1 MVTAYCSLTIVHG
14 FFEGGLMKE
23 AVVVS
28 AVRTAVGKAPR
39 GILKDTRPDDIAAMV
54 IKEALARAPGLKM
67 EDVDDVV
74 LGCAFPE
81 SDQGL
86 NLGRVVAMR
95 AGFPHTVPGQT
106 VNRFCSSGLQAIAT
120 AAYEIMAGGTEVMI
134 AGGVEFMSQV
144 PIMGLTPSPNPY
156 LVEHNPQAYT
166 SMGLTAENVAE
177 KFKISREDQDRF
189 ALGSHQKA
197 AKAIKEGKFKEEI
210 LPIPAKVKET
220 KEDGTVVV
228 KEVIFDTDE
237 GVRYDASLEGLAAL
251 KPVFKNK
258 GTVTAGNSS
267 QTSDGAAG
275 VVLMSKEKA
284 GALKLKPMAV
294 FRSFAVVGV
303 PPEIMGIGPAYAVPK
318 ALGKAGLTIKDIG
331 LVELNEAFAS
341 QSLYVIRELGL
352 NPEIVNVNGGAIAVG
367 HPLGCTGAKLT
378 TTLLYEMKRRNI
390 RYGLVTMCIGGG
402 MGAAGVFE
410 RIN

>member
-1 MVTAYCSLTIVHG
+1 M
-14 FFEGGLMKE
+14 GGLMKE

-54 IKEALARAPGLKM
+54 IKEALNRVPGLKM

-86 NLGRVVAMR
+86 NLARVVAMR

-120 AAYEIMAGGTEVMI
+120 AAYEIMVGGTEVMV

-156 LVEHNPQAYT
+156 LVEHNPQVYT

-189 ALGSHQKA
+189 ALSSHQKA
-197 AKAIKEGKFKEEI
+197 AKALKEGKFKEEV

-228 KEVIFDTDE
+228 KEVIFDTEE
-237 GVRYDASLEGLAAL
+237 GVRYDASLEGMASL
-251 KPVFKNK
+251 KSVFKAK

-267 QTSDGAAG
+267 QTSDGAAA
-275 VVLMSKEKA
+275 VIVMSKEKA
-284 GALKLKPMAV
+284 EALKLKPMAV
-294 FRSFAVVGV
+294 FRSFAVAGV
-303 PPEIMGIGPAYAVPK
+303 PPEIMGVGPAYAVPK
-318 ALGKAGLTIKDIG
+318 ALKKAGLTIEDIG

-352 NPEIVNVNGGAIAVG
+352 NPEVVNVNGGAIAMG

-378 TTLLYEMKRRNI
+378 TTLLYEMKRRKV

-410 RIN
+410 RIE

>member
-1 MVTAYCSLTIVHG
+1 
-14 FFEGGLMKE
+14 MKE

-39 GILKDTRPDDIAAMV
+39 GILKDTRPDDIASIV
-54 IKEALARAPGLKM
+54 VKEALARVPGLKM
-67 EDVDDVV
+67 EDVDDIV

-86 NLGRVVAMR
+86 NLARVVAMR
-95 AGFPHTVPGQT
+95 AGFPYTVPGQT

-120 AAYEIMAGGTEVMI
+120 AAHEIMVEASEVII

-156 LVEHNPQAYT
+156 LVEHYPQAYI
-166 SMGLTAENVAE
+166 SMGLTAENVAV
-177 KFKISREDQDRF
+177 KFGISREEQDCF
-189 ALGSHQKA
+189 ALLSHQKA
-197 AKAIKEGKFKEEI
+197 AKAIKEGKLKEEI
-210 LPIPAKVKET
+210 IPIPAKVKEV
-220 KEDGTVVV
+220 KEDGTVIV

-237 GVRYDASLEGLAAL
+237 GVRYDVSLEGMAAL
-251 KPVFKNK
+251 KPVFKAK

-267 QTSDGAAG
+267 QTSDGAAAL
-275 VVLMSKEKA
+275 VLMSREKA
-284 GALKLKPMAV
+284 ETLKVKPVAT
-294 FRSFAVVGV
+294 FRSFSVAGV
-303 PPEIMGIGPAYAVPK
+303 PPEFMGVGPAYAVPK
-318 ALGKAGLTIKDIG
+318 ALKKAGLTLQDIG
-331 LVELNEAFAS
+331 LIELNEAFAS

-352 NPEIVNVNGGAIAVG
+352 NLDIVNVNGGAIAVG

-378 TTLLYEMKRRNI
+378 TTLLHEMKRRRV

-410 RIN
+410 RVE

>member
-1 MVTAYCSLTIVHG
+1 MR
-14 FFEGGLMKE
+14 E

-39 GILKDTRPDDIAAMV
+39 GILKDTRPDDVAAIV
-54 IKEALARAPGLKM
+54 IKEAVARVPGLKLEEV
-67 EDVDDVV
+67 EDIV

-86 NLGRVVAMR
+86 NLARVVAMR
-95 AGFPHTVPGQT
+95 AGFPYTVSGQT

-120 AAYEIMAGGTEVMI
+120 AAYEIMVGGQDVII

-156 LVEHNPQAYT
+156 LVEHNPQAFT

-177 KFKISREDQDRF
+177 KFGVTREEQDRF
-189 ALGSHQKA
+189 ALSSHQKA
-197 AKAIKEGKFKEEI
+197 AKAIREGKLKEEI
-210 LPIPAKVKET
+210 IPIPAKVKEV
-220 KEDGTVVV
+220 KEDGTIIV

-237 GVRYDASLEGLAAL
+237 GVRYDASLEGMAAL
-251 KPVFKNK
+251 KPVFKAN
-258 GTVTAGNSS
+258 GTVTAGNAS
-267 QTSDGAAG
+267 QTSDGAAAL
-275 VVLMSKEKA
+275 VLMPRKRAE
-284 GALKLKPMAV
+284 ALKVKPMAI
-294 FRSFAVVGV
+294 FRSFAVAGV

-318 ALGKAGLTIKDIG
+318 ALKKAGLTIKDIG

-352 NPEIVNVNGGAIAVG
+352 NLDIVNVNGGAIAVG

-378 TTLLYEMKRRNI
+378 TTLLYEMKRRNV

-410 RIN
+410 KVE

>member
-1 MVTAYCSLTIVHG
+1 
-14 FFEGGLMKE
+14 MKE

-39 GILKDTRPDDIAAMV
+39 GILKDTRPDEIAALV
-54 IKEALARAPGLKM
+54 VKEALSRVPGLKM
-67 EDVDDVV
+67 EDVEDVV

-86 NLGRVVAMR
+86 NLARVVAMR
-95 AGFPHTVPGQT
+95 AGFPYTVPGQT

-120 AAYEIMAGGTEVMI
+120 AAYEIMVGATEVII

-177 KFKISREDQDRF
+177 KFGISREEQDRF
-189 ALGSHQKA
+189 ALLSHQKA
-197 AKAIKEGKFKEEI
+197 ARAIKEGKFKEEV
-210 LPIPAKVKET
+210 LPIFAKVREVWEDGTIKVKE
-220 KEDGTVVV
+220 VL
-228 KEVIFDTDE
+228 FDTEE
-237 GVRYDASLEGLAAL
+237 GVRYDASYEGMAAL
-251 KPVFKNK
+251 KPVFKAK

-267 QTSDGAAG
+267 QTSDGAAAL
-275 VVLMSKEKA
+275 VLMSRERA
-284 GALKLKPMAV
+284 EALKVKPMAV
-294 FRSFAVVGV
+294 FRSFAVAGV
-303 PPEIMGIGPAYAVPK
+303 PPEIMGIGPVYAVPK
-318 ALGKAGLTIKDIG
+318 AIKKAGLTIKDIG

-352 NPEIVNVNGGAIAVG
+352 NLDIVNVNGGAIAMG

-378 TTLLYEMKRRNI
+378 TTLLYEMKRRNV
-390 RYGLVTMCIGGG
+390 RYGLATMCIGGG

-410 RIN
+410 RID

>member
-1 MVTAYCSLTIVHG
+1 
-14 FFEGGLMKE
+14 MKE

-39 GILKDTRPDDIAAMV
+39 GILKDTRPDDIAAIV
-54 IKEALARAPGLKM
+54 IKEAVSRVPGLKM
-67 EDVDDVV
+67 EEVDDVV

-86 NLGRVVAMR
+86 NLARVVAMR

-120 AAYEIMAGGTEVMI
+120 AAYEIMAGATEVMV

-156 LVEHNPQAYT
+156 LVEHNPQVYT

-177 KFKISREDQDRF
+177 KFGVSREDQDRF
-189 ALGSHQKA
+189 ALSSHQKA
-197 AKAIKEGKFKEEI
+197 AKAIKEGKFKEELIPI
-210 LPIPAKVKET
+210 LAKVKEV

-237 GVRYDASLEGLAAL
+237 GVRYDATLEGMASL
-251 KPVFKNK
+251 KPVFKAK
-258 GTVTAGNSS
+258 GTVTAGNAS
-267 QTSDGAAG
+267 QTSDGAAAL
-275 VVLMSKEKA
+275 VLMSREKA
-284 GALKLKPMAV
+284 EKMGVKPMAV
-294 FRSFAVVGV
+294 FRSFAVAGV
-303 PPEIMGIGPAYAVPK
+303 PPEVMGIGPAYAVPK
-318 ALGKAGLTIKDIG
+318 ALKLAGLTLDQIG

-341 QSLYVIRELGL
+341 QALYVIRHLGL
-352 NPEIVNVNGGAIAVG
+352 NLDIVNVNGGAIAVG

-378 TTLLYEMKRRNI
+378 TMLLYEMKRRNV

-410 RIN
+410 RTS

>member
-1 MVTAYCSLTIVHG
+1 
-14 FFEGGLMKE
+14 
-23 AVVVS
+23 VVS

-39 GILKDTRPDDIAAMV
+39 GILKDTRPDDIAAIV
-54 IKEALARAPGLKM
+54 IKEAVARVPGLKL
-67 EDVDDVV
+67 EEIEDVV

-86 NLGRVVAMR
+86 NLARVVAMR
-95 AGFPHTVPGQT
+95 AGFPHTVSGQT

-120 AAYEIMAGGTEVMI
+120 AAYEIMVGGAEVII

-156 LVEHNPQAYT
+156 LVEHYPQVYT

-177 KFKISREDQDRF
+177 KFGVKREEQDRF
-189 ALGSHQKA
+189 ALSSHQKA
-197 AKAIKEGKFKEEI
+197 AKAIREGKLKEEI
-210 LPIPAKVKET
+210 IPIPAKVKEV
-220 KEDGTVVV
+220 KEDGTIIV

-237 GVRYDASLEGLAAL
+237 GVRYDASLEGMAAL
-251 KPVFKNK
+251 KPVFKAN
-258 GTVTAGNSS
+258 GTVTAGNAS
-267 QTSDGAAG
+267 QTSDGAAAL
-275 VVLMSKEKA
+275 VLMPRERA
-284 GALKLKPMAV
+284 EALKVKPMAI
-294 FRSFAVVGV
+294 FRSFAVAGV

-318 ALGKAGLTIKDIG
+318 ALKKAGLTIKDIG

-352 NPEIVNVNGGAIAVG
+352 NLDIVNVNGGAIAVG

-378 TTLLYEMKRRNI
+378 TTLLYEMKRRNV

-410 RIN
+410 KAE

>member
-1 MVTAYCSLTIVHG
+1 
-14 FFEGGLMKE
+14 MKE

-39 GILKDTRPDDIAAMV
+39 GILKDTRPDDIAAIV
-54 IKEALARAPGLKM
+54 IKEALARAPGLKV
-67 EDVDDVV
+67 EEVDDFV

-86 NLGRVVAMR
+86 NLARVVAMR
-95 AGFPHTVPGQT
+95 AGFPHTLPGQT

-120 AAYEIMAGGTEVMI
+120 AAYEIMVGAVDVMI

-156 LVEHNPQAYT
+156 LVEHNPQIYT

-177 KFKISREDQDRF
+177 KFGITREEQDRF
-189 ALGSHQKA
+189 ALLSHQKA
-197 AKAIKEGKFKEEI
+197 AKAIKEGKFKEEV
-210 LPIPAKVKET
+210 LPILAKVREVQ
-220 KEDGTVVV
+220 EDGTTKI
-228 KEVIFDTDE
+228 KEVSFDTEE
-237 GVRYDASLEGLAAL
+237 GVRYDVSYEGMAAL
-251 KPVFKNK
+251 KPVFKAK

-267 QTSDGAAG
+267 QTSDGAAA
-275 VVLMSKEKA
+275 VILMSREKA
-284 GALKLKPMAV
+284 EALKLKPMAA
-294 FRSFAVVGV
+294 FRSFAVAGV
-303 PPEIMGIGPAYAVPK
+303 PPEIMGVGPAYAVPK
-318 ALGKAGLTIKDIG
+318 ALKKAGLTIKDIG

-341 QSLYVIRELGL
+341 QALYVIKTLGL
-352 NPEIVNVNGGAIAVG
+352 NLDIVNVNGGAIAMG

-378 TTLLYEMKRRNI
+378 TTLLYEMKRRKV

-402 MGAAGVFE
+402 MGAAGIFE
-410 RIN
+410 RTD

>member
-1 MVTAYCSLTIVHG
+1 
-14 FFEGGLMKE
+14 MKE

-39 GILKDTRPDDIAAMV
+39 GILKDTRPDDIAAIV
-54 IKEALARAPGLKM
+54 IKEAVARVPGLKL
-67 EDVDDVV
+67 EEIEDVV

-86 NLGRVVAMR
+86 NLARVVAMR
-95 AGFPHTVPGQT
+95 AGFPHTVSGQT

-120 AAYEIMAGGTEVMI
+120 AAYEIMVGGAEVII

-177 KFKISREDQDRF
+177 KFGVKREEQDRF
-189 ALGSHQKA
+189 ALSSHQKA
-197 AKAIKEGKFKEEI
+197 AKAIREGKLKEEI
-210 LPIPAKVKET
+210 IPIPAKVKEV
-220 KEDGTVVV
+220 KEDGTIIV

-237 GVRYDASLEGLAAL
+237 GVRYDASLEGMAAL
-251 KPVFKNK
+251 KPVFKAN
-258 GTVTAGNSS
+258 GTVTAGNAS
-267 QTSDGAAG
+267 QTSDGAAAL
-275 VVLMSKEKA
+275 VLMSKERA
-284 GALKLKPMAV
+284 EALKVKPMAI
-294 FRSFAVVGV
+294 FRSFAVAGV
-303 PPEIMGIGPAYAVPK
+303 PPEIMGIGPVYAVPK
-318 ALGKAGLTIKDIG
+318 ALKKAGLTIKDIG

-352 NPEIVNVNGGAIAVG
+352 NLDIVNVNGGAIAVG

-378 TTLLYEMKRRNI
+378 TTLLYEMKRRNV

-410 RIN
+410 RTE

>member
-1 MVTAYCSLTIVHG
+1 
-14 FFEGGLMKE
+14 MKE
-23 AVVVS
+23 TVVVS

-39 GILKDTRPDDIAAMV
+39 GILKDTRPDDIAAIV
-54 IKEALARAPGLKM
+54 IKEALARAPGLKV
-67 EDVDDVV
+67 EEVDDFV

-86 NLGRVVAMR
+86 NLARVVAMR
-95 AGFPHTVPGQT
+95 AGFPDTLPGQT

-120 AAYEIMAGGTEVMI
+120 AAYEIMVGAAEVMI

-156 LVEHNPQAYT
+156 LVEHNPQIYT

-177 KFKISREDQDRF
+177 KFGITREEQDRF
-189 ALGSHQKA
+189 ALLSHQKA

-210 LPIPAKVKET
+210 IPIPAKVRET
-220 KEDGTVVV
+220 KEDGTVIV

-237 GVRYDASLEGLAAL
+237 GVRYDASLEGMASL
-251 KPVFKNK
+251 KSVFKAK

-267 QTSDGAAG
+267 QTSDGAAA
-275 VVLMSKEKA
+275 VILMSREKA
-284 GALKLKPMAV
+284 EALKLKPMAA
-294 FRSFAVVGV
+294 FRSFAVAGV
-303 PPEIMGIGPAYAVPK
+303 PPEIMGVGPAYAVPK
-318 ALGKAGLTIKDIG
+318 ALKKAGLTIKDIG

-341 QSLYVIRELGL
+341 QALYVIKTLGL
-352 NPEIVNVNGGAIAVG
+352 NLDIVNVNGGAVAMG

-378 TTLLYEMKRRNI
+378 TTLLYEMKRRKV

-410 RIN
+410 RVD

>member
-1 MVTAYCSLTIVHG
+1 
-14 FFEGGLMKE
+14 MKE

-39 GILKDTRPDDIAAMV
+39 GILKDTRPDDIAAIV
-54 IKEALARAPGLKM
+54 IKEALARAHGLKV
-67 EDVDDVV
+67 EEVDDFV

-86 NLGRVVAMR
+86 NLARVVAMR
-95 AGFPHTVPGQT
+95 AGFPDTLPGQT

-120 AAYEIMAGGTEVMI
+120 AAYEIMVGAAEVMI

-156 LVEHNPQAYT
+156 LVEHNPQIYT

-177 KFKISREDQDRF
+177 KFGITREEQDRF
-189 ALGSHQKA
+189 ALLSHQKA

-210 LPIPAKVKET
+210 IPIPAKVRET
-220 KEDGTVVV
+220 KEDGTVIV

-237 GVRYDASLEGLAAL
+237 GVRYDASLEGMASL
-251 KPVFKNK
+251 KSVFKAK

-267 QTSDGAAG
+267 QTSDGAAA
-275 VVLMSKEKA
+275 VILMSREKA
-284 GALKLKPMAV
+284 EALKLKPMAT
-294 FRSFAVVGV
+294 FRSFAVAGV
-303 PPEIMGIGPAYAVPK
+303 PPEIMGVGPAYAVPK
-318 ALGKAGLTIKDIG
+318 ALKKAGLTIKDIG

-341 QSLYVIRELGL
+341 QALYVIKTLGL
-352 NPEIVNVNGGAIAVG
+352 DLDIVNVNGGAVAMG

-378 TTLLYEMKRRNI
+378 TTLLYEMKRRKI

-402 MGAAGVFE
+402 MGAAGIFE
-410 RIN
+410 RTD

>member
-1 MVTAYCSLTIVHG
+1 
-14 FFEGGLMKE
+14 MKE

-39 GILKDTRPDDIAAMV
+39 GILKDTRPDDIGALI
-54 IKEALARAPGLKM
+54 IKEAVARVPGLKL
-67 EDVDDVV
+67 EEIDDIVI
-74 LGCAFPE
+74 GCAFPE

-86 NLGRVVAMR
+86 NLARVLAMR
-95 AGFPHTVPGQT
+95 AGFPFTVPGQT

-120 AAYEIMAGGTEVMI
+120 AAYEIMAGGAEVMI

-156 LVEHNPQAYT
+156 LVVHNPQAYT

-177 KFKISREDQDRF
+177 KFGITREDQDRF
-189 ALGSHQKA
+189 ALSSHQKA
-197 AKAIKEGKFKEEI
+197 VKAIQEGKFKEEI
-210 LPIPAKVKET
+210 LPIPAKVRET
-220 KEDGTVVV
+220 KEDGSVIV

-237 GVRYDASLEGLAAL
+237 GVRYDASLEGMASL
-251 KPVFKNK
+251 KPVFKAK

-267 QTSDGAAG
+267 QTSDAAAA
-275 VVLMSKEKA
+275 VILMSRERA
-284 GALKLKPMAV
+284 EAMKLKPMGV
-294 FRSFAVVGV
+294 FRSFAVAGV
-303 PPEIMGIGPAYAVPK
+303 PPEIMGIGPAFAAPK
-318 ALGKAGLTIKDIG
+318 ALKKAGLTVKDIG

-341 QSLYVIRELGL
+341 QALYVIRELGVNL
-352 NPEIVNVNGGAIAVG
+352 DIVNVNGGAIAVG

-378 TTLLYEMKRRNI
+378 TTLLYEMKRRNV

-402 MGAAGVFE
+402 MGAAGIFE
-410 RIN
+410 NINAK

>member
-1 MVTAYCSLTIVHG
+1 
-14 FFEGGLMKE
+14 MKE

-39 GILKDTRPDDIAAMV
+39 GILKDTRPDDVAAIV
-54 IKEALARAPGLKM
+54 IKEALARVPGLKM
-67 EDVDDVV
+67 EEVDDVV

-86 NLGRVVAMR
+86 NLARVVAMR

-120 AAYEIMAGGTEVMI
+120 AAYEIMVGAADVMI

-177 KFKISREDQDRF
+177 KFGITREEQDRF
-189 ALGSHQKA
+189 ALLSHQKA

-210 LPIPAKVKET
+210 IPIPAKVKEI

-237 GVRYDASLEGLAAL
+237 GVRYDASLEGMAAL
-251 KPVFKNK
+251 KPVFKAK

-267 QTSDGAAG
+267 QTSDGAAAL
-275 VVLMSKEKA
+275 VLMSKEKA
-284 GALKLKPMAV
+284 EALKLKPMAT
-294 FRSFAVVGV
+294 FRSFAVAGV
-303 PPEIMGIGPAYAVPK
+303 PPEIMGVGPAYAVPK
-318 ALGKAGLTIKDIG
+318 ALKKAGLTIKDIG

-352 NPEIVNVNGGAIAVG
+352 NLDIVNVNGGAIAVG

-378 TTLLYEMKRRNI
+378 TMLLYEMKRRNV

-410 RIN
+410 NINAK

>member
-1 MVTAYCSLTIVHG
+1 
-14 FFEGGLMKE
+14 MKE

-39 GILKDTRPDDIAAMV
+39 GILKDTRPDDIAAIV
-54 IKEALARAPGLKM
+54 IKEAMARAPGLNV
-67 EDVDDVV
+67 EEVDDFV

-86 NLGRVVAMR
+86 NLARIVAMR
-95 AGFPHTVPGQT
+95 AGFPHTLPGQT

-120 AAYEIMAGGTEVMI
+120 AAYEIMVGAADVMI

-156 LVEHNPQAYT
+156 LVEHNPQIYT

-177 KFKISREDQDRF
+177 KFGVSREEQDRF
-189 ALGSHQKA
+189 ALLSHQKA

-210 LPIPAKVKET
+210 IPIPAKVKET

-228 KEVIFDTDE
+228 REVIFDTDE
-237 GVRYDASLEGLAAL
+237 GVRYDASLEGMASL
-251 KPVFKNK
+251 KSVFKAK

-267 QTSDGAAG
+267 QTSDGAAA
-275 VVLMSKEKA
+275 VVLMSREKA
-284 GALKLKPMAV
+284 EALKLKPMAA
-294 FRSFAVVGV
+294 FRSFAVAGV
-303 PPEIMGIGPAYAVPK
+303 PPEVMGIGPAYAVPK
-318 ALGKAGLTIKDIG
+318 ALKKAGLAIKDIG

-341 QSLYVIRELGL
+341 QALYVIRELGL
-352 NPEIVNVNGGAIAVG
+352 NPDIVNVNGGAVAMG

-378 TTLLYEMKRRNI
+378 TTLLYEMRRRKV

-402 MGAAGVFE
+402 MGAAGIFE
-410 RIN
+410 RTE

>member
-1 MVTAYCSLTIVHG
+1 
-14 FFEGGLMKE
+14 MKE

-54 IKEALARAPGLKM
+54 IKEALHRVPGLRM

-95 AGFPHTVPGQT
+95 AGFPYTVPGQT

-120 AAYEIMAGGTEVMI
+120 AAYEIMVGSTEVMI

-156 LVEHNPQAYT
+156 LVEHSPQAYS

-177 KFKISREDQDRF
+177 KFGISREDQDRF
-189 ALGSHQKA
+189 AISSHQKA
-197 AKAIKEGKFKEEI
+197 AQAIQEGKFREEV

-251 KPVFKNK
+251 KPIFKTK

-267 QTSDGAAG
+267 QTSDGAAA
-275 VVLMSKEKA
+275 VVLMSKERA

-294 FRSFAVVGV
+294 FRSFAVAGV
-303 PPEIMGIGPAYAVPK
+303 PPEIMGVGPAYAVPK
-318 ALGKAGLTIKDIG
+318 VLKKAGLTIKEIG

-352 NPEIVNVNGGAIAVG
+352 NQEIVNVNGGAIAVG

-378 TTLLYEMKRRNI
+378 TTLLYEMKRRKI

-402 MGAAGVFE
+402 MGAAGIFE

>member
-1 MVTAYCSLTIVHG
+1 
-14 FFEGGLMKE
+14 MKE

-39 GILKDTRPDDIAAMV
+39 GILKDTRPDDIAAIV
-54 IKEALARAPGLKM
+54 IKEALARVPGLKM
-67 EDVDDVV
+67 EEVDDIV

-86 NLGRVVAMR
+86 NLARVVAMR
-95 AGFPHTVPGQT
+95 AGFPSTVPGQT

-120 AAYEIMAGGTEVMI
+120 AAYEIMVGAQDVMI

-166 SMGLTAENVAE
+166 SMGLTAENVAD
-177 KFKISREDQDRF
+177 KFGISREDQDRF
-189 ALGSHQKA
+189 ALSSHQKA
-197 AKAIKEGKFKEEI
+197 AKAIKEGKFKEEVI
-210 LPIPAKVKET
+210 PISAKVKEI
-220 KEDGTVVV
+220 KEDGTVVL
-228 KEVIFDTDE
+228 KEVIFDTEE
-237 GVRYDASLEGLAAL
+237 GVRYDVSYEGMAAL
-251 KPVFKNK
+251 KPAFKAK

-267 QTSDGAAG
+267 QTSDGAAAL
-275 VVLMSKEKA
+275 VLMSRERA
-284 GALKLKPMAV
+284 EALKIKPMAI
-294 FRSFAVVGV
+294 FRSFGVAGV
-303 PPEIMGIGPAYAVPK
+303 PPEIMGVGPAYAVPK
-318 ALGKAGLTIKDIG
+318 ALKNAGLTIKDID

-341 QSLYVIRELGL
+341 QALYVIKTLGL
-352 NPEIVNVNGGAIAVG
+352 NLDIVNVNGGAIAMG

-378 TTLLYEMKRRNI
+378 TTLLYEMKRRKV

-410 RIN
+410 RTD

>member
-1 MVTAYCSLTIVHG
+1 
-14 FFEGGLMKE
+14 MKE

-39 GILKDTRPDDIAAMV
+39 GILKDTRPDDIGALV
-54 IKEALARAPGLKM
+54 IKEAVARVPGLKV
-67 EDVDDVV
+67 EEVDDIVI
-74 LGCAFPE
+74 GCAFPE

-86 NLGRVVAMR
+86 NLGRVLAMR
-95 AGFPHTVPGQT
+95 AGFPYTVPGQT

-120 AAYEIMAGGTEVMI
+120 AAFEIMAGSAEVII

-156 LVEHNPQAYT
+156 LVVHNPQAYT
-166 SMGLTAENVAE
+166 SMGLTAENVAA
-177 KFKISREDQDRF
+177 KFGITREDQDRF
-189 ALGSHQKA
+189 ALSSHQKA
-197 AKAIKEGKFKEEI
+197 VKAIKEGKFKEEI
-210 LPIPAKVKET
+210 LPIPAKVRET
-220 KEDGTVVV
+220 KADGSVVV

-237 GVRYDASLEGLAAL
+237 GVRYDASLEGMASL
-251 KPVFKNK
+251 KPVFRAN

-267 QTSDGAAG
+267 QTSDAAAA
-275 VVLMSKEKA
+275 VILMSRERAEAMKV
-284 GALKLKPMAV
+284 KPLGV
-294 FRSFAVVGV
+294 FRSFAVAGV
-303 PPEIMGIGPAYAVPK
+303 PPEIMGIGPAFAAPK
-318 ALGKAGLTIKDIG
+318 ALKKAGLTVKDIG

-352 NPEIVNVNGGAIAVG
+352 NLDIVNVNGGAIAVG

-378 TTLLYEMKRRNI
+378 TTLLYEMKRRNV

-410 RIN
+410 NTDAK

>member
-1 MVTAYCSLTIVHG
+1 
-14 FFEGGLMKE
+14 MKE

-54 IKEALARAPGLKM
+54 IKEAVARAPGLKP
-67 EDVDDVV
+67 EEVDDFV

-86 NLGRVVAMR
+86 NLARVVAMR
-95 AGFPHTVPGQT
+95 AGFPYTVPGQT

-120 AAYEIMAGGTEVMI
+120 AAYEIMVGGVDVMI

-177 KFKISREDQDRF
+177 KFGITREEQDRF
-189 ALGSHQKA
+189 ALLSHQKA

-210 LPIPAKVKET
+210 LPIPAKVKEI

-237 GVRYDASLEGLAAL
+237 GVRYDASLEGMASL
-251 KPVFKNK
+251 KSVFKAK

-267 QTSDGAAG
+267 QTSDGAAAL
-275 VVLMSKEKA
+275 VLMSKEKA
-284 GALKLKPMAV
+284 AALKLKPMAT
-294 FRSFAVVGV
+294 FRSFAVAGV
-303 PPEIMGIGPAYAVPK
+303 PPEIMGVGPAYAVPK
-318 ALGKAGLTIKDIG
+318 ALKKAGLTIKDIG

-352 NPEIVNVNGGAIAVG
+352 NLDIVNVNGGAIAAG

-378 TTLLYEMKRRNI
+378 TMLLHEMKRRNV

-410 RIN
+410 NINAK

>member
-1 MVTAYCSLTIVHG
+1 M
-14 FFEGGLMKE
+14 MKE

-39 GILKDTRPDDIAAMV
+39 GILKDTRPDDIAAIV
-54 IKEALARAPGLKM
+54 VKEALARVPGLKM
-67 EDVDDVV
+67 EEVEDIV

-86 NLGRVVAMR
+86 NLARVVAMR
-95 AGFPHTVPGQT
+95 AGLPYTVPGQT

-120 AAYEIMAGGTEVMI
+120 AAYEIMVGATEVII

-177 KFKISREDQDRF
+177 KFGISREEQDRF
-189 ALGSHQKA
+189 ALLSHQKA
-197 AKAIKEGKFKEEI
+197 AKAIKEGKFKEEVI
-210 LPIPAKVKET
+210 PITAKVKET

-228 KEVIFDTDE
+228 KEVIFDTEE
-237 GVRYDASLEGLAAL
+237 GVRYDASLEGMASL
-251 KPVFKNK
+251 KPVFKAK
-258 GTVTAGNSS
+258 GMVTAGNSS
-267 QTSDGAAG
+267 QTSDGAA
-275 VVLMSKEKA
+275 VLVLMSKEKA
-284 GALKLKPMAV
+284 EALKVKPLAT
-294 FRSFAVVGV
+294 FRSFGVAGV
-303 PPEIMGIGPAYAVPK
+303 PPEIMGVGPAYAVPK
-318 ALGKAGLTIKDIG
+318 ALKKANLTLKDIG
-331 LVELNEAFAS
+331 LIELNEAFAS

-352 NPEIVNVNGGAIAVG
+352 NIDIVNVNGGAIAMG

-378 TTLLYEMKRRNI
+378 TTLLYEMKRRKV

-402 MGAAGVFE
+402 MGAAGIFE
-410 RIN
+410 RVE

>member
-1 MVTAYCSLTIVHG
+1 
-14 FFEGGLMKE
+14 
-23 AVVVS
+23 
-28 AVRTAVGKAPR
+28 
-39 GILKDTRPDDIAAMV
+39 
-54 IKEALARAPGLKM
+54 M

-86 NLGRVVAMR
+86 NLARVVAMR
-95 AGFPHTVPGQT
+95 AGFPYAVPGQT

-120 AAYEIMAGGTEVMI
+120 AAYEIMVGATEVMI

-156 LVEHNPQAYT
+156 LVEHSPQAYT

-177 KFKISREDQDRF
+177 RFGISREDQDRF
-189 ALGSHQKA
+189 ALSSHQKA
-197 AKAIKEGKFKEEI
+197 ARAIQEGRFKEEI
-210 LPIPAKVKET
+210 IPIPAKVKET
-220 KEDGTVVV
+220 REDGTVVV
-228 KEVIFDTDE
+228 KEAIFDTDE

-251 KPVFKNK
+251 KPAFKAK

-267 QTSDGAAG
+267 QTSDGVAALI
-275 VVLMSKEKA
+275 LMAKEKA
-284 GALKLKPMAV
+284 EALKIQPMAI
-294 FRSFAVVGV
+294 FRSFAVTGV
-303 PPEIMGIGPAYAVPK
+303 PPEIMGVGPVYAVPK
-318 ALGKAGLTIKDIG
+318 ALKRAGLTLDQIG
-331 LVELNEAFAS
+331 LIELNEAFAS

-352 NPEIVNVNGGAIAVG
+352 KPEIVNVNGGAIAVG

-402 MGAAGVFE
+402 MGAAGIFE
-410 RIN
+410 NID

>member
-1 MVTAYCSLTIVHG
+1 
-14 FFEGGLMKE
+14 MKE

-39 GILKDTRPDDIAAMV
+39 GILKDTRPDDVAAIV
-54 IKEALARAPGLKM
+54 IKEALSRAPGLKV
-67 EDVDDVV
+67 EEVDDFV

-86 NLGRVVAMR
+86 NLARVVAMR
-95 AGFPHTVPGQT
+95 AGFPNTLPGQT

-120 AAYEIMAGGTEVMI
+120 AAYEIMVGAVDVMI

-156 LVEHNPQAYT
+156 LVEHNPQIYT
-166 SMGLTAENVAE
+166 SMGLTAENVADQ
-177 KFKISREDQDRF
+177 FGITREEQDRF
-189 ALGSHQKA
+189 ALLSHQKA
-197 AKAIKEGKFKEEI
+197 AKAIKEGKLKEEI
-210 LPIPAKVKET
+210 IPIPAKVRET
-220 KEDGTVVV
+220 KADGTVVV

-237 GVRYDASLEGLAAL
+237 GVRYDVSLEGMASL
-251 KPVFKNK
+251 KSVFKAK

-267 QTSDGAAG
+267 QTSDGAAA
-275 VVLMSKEKA
+275 VILMSKEKA
-284 GALKLKPMAV
+284 EALKLKPMAT
-294 FRSFAVVGV
+294 FRSFAVAGV

-318 ALGKAGLTIKDIG
+318 ALKKAGLTIKDIG

-341 QSLYVIRELGL
+341 QALYVIRELGL
-352 NPEIVNVNGGAIAVG
+352 NLDIVNVNGGAIAVG

-378 TTLLYEMKRRNI
+378 TTLLYEMKRRKV

-410 RIN
+410 RVE

>member
-1 MVTAYCSLTIVHG
+1 
-14 FFEGGLMKE
+14 MKE

-39 GILKDTRPDDIAAMV
+39 GILKDTRPDDIAAMI
-54 IKEALARAPGLKM
+54 IKEAFARASGLKM
-67 EDVDDVV
+67 EDVDDIV

-120 AAYEIMAGGTEVMI
+120 AAYEIMVGGTEVMI

-177 KFKISREDQDRF
+177 KFGISREDQDRF
-189 ALGSHQKA
+189 ALASHQKA
-197 AKAIKEGKFKEEI
+197 AKAIKEGKFKEEV
-210 LPIPAKVKET
+210 LPIPAKVREA

-237 GVRYDASLEGLAAL
+237 GVRYDASLEGLATL
-251 KPVFKNK
+251 KPVFKAK

-267 QTSDGAAG
+267 QTSDGAAA

-294 FRSFAVVGV
+294 FRSFAVAGV
-303 PPEIMGIGPAYAVPK
+303 PPEIMGVGPAYAVPK
-318 ALGKAGLTIKDIG
+318 ALKKAGITTKDIG

-352 NPEIVNVNGGAIAVG
+352 NPEIVNVNGGAIAMG

-378 TTLLYEMKRRNI
+378 TTLLYEMKRRKV

-410 RIN
+410 RME

>member
-1 MVTAYCSLTIVHG
+1 
-14 FFEGGLMKE
+14 MKE

-39 GILKDTRPDDIAAMV
+39 GILKDTRPDDIGAL
-54 IKEALARAPGLKM
+54 IIQEAVARVPGLKV
-67 EDVDDVV
+67 EEIDDVV
-74 LGCAFPE
+74 IGCAFPE

-86 NLGRVVAMR
+86 NLARVLAMR
-95 AGFPHTVPGQT
+95 AGFPFTIPGQT

-120 AAYEIMAGGTEVMI
+120 AAYEIMVGSVDVMV

-156 LVEHNPQAYT
+156 LVDHNPQAYT

-177 KFKISREDQDRF
+177 KFGISREDQDRF
-189 ALGSHQKA
+189 ALSSHQKA
-197 AKAIKEGKFKEEI
+197 AKAIKDGKFKEEV
-210 LPIPAKVKET
+210 LPILAKVKEV
-220 KEDGTVVV
+220 KEDGTVVL
-228 KEVIFDTDE
+228 KEVIFDIEE
-237 GVRYDASLEGLAAL
+237 GVRYDVSYEGMASL
-251 KPVFKNK
+251 KPVFKVK

-267 QTSDGAAG
+267 QTSDGAAAL
-275 VVLMSKEKA
+275 VLMSKEKA
-284 GALKLKPMAV
+284 DQLKIKPMAT
-294 FRSFAVVGV
+294 FRSFAVAGV
-303 PPEIMGIGPAYAVPK
+303 PPEIMGVGPAYAVPK
-318 ALGKAGLTIKDIG
+318 ALKNAGLTLKDIG

-341 QSLYVIRELGL
+341 QALYVIKTLGL
-352 NPEIVNVNGGAIAVG
+352 NLDIVNVNGGAIAMG

-378 TTLLYEMKRRNI
+378 TTLLYEMKRRKV

-410 RIN
+410 RVE

>member
-1 MVTAYCSLTIVHG
+1 
-14 FFEGGLMKE
+14 MKE
-23 AVVVS
+23 AVVIS

-39 GILKDTRPDDIAAMV
+39 GILRDTRPDDVAAIV
-54 IKEALARAPGLKM
+54 IKEAFSRVPGLKL
-67 EDVDDVV
+67 EDVEDVV

-86 NLGRVVAMR
+86 NLARVVAMR

-120 AAYEIMAGGTEVMI
+120 AARDIMVGAMEVVI

-156 LVEHNPQAYT
+156 LVEHNPQVYT

-177 KFKISREDQDRF
+177 KFGISREDQDRF
-189 ALGSHQKA
+189 ALASHQKA
-197 AKAIKEGKFKEEI
+197 ARAIKEGKFKEEVI
-210 LPIPAKVKET
+210 PIQAKVREIKG
-220 KEDGTVVV
+220 DGTVVV
-228 KEVIFDTDE
+228 KEVVFDTDE
-237 GVRYDASLEGLAAL
+237 GVRYDASLEGMAAL

-258 GTVTAGNSS
+258 GTVTAGNAS
-267 QTSDGAAG
+267 QTSDGAAAL
-275 VVLMSKEKA
+275 VLMSRERAEKM
-284 GALKLKPMAV
+284 GVKPMAV
-294 FRSFAVVGV
+294 FRSFAVAGV
-303 PPEIMGIGPAYAVPK
+303 PPEVMGIGPAFAVPK
-318 ALGKAGLTIKDIG
+318 ALKQAGLTIKDIG

-341 QSLYVIRELGL
+341 QALYVIRHLGM
-352 NPEIVNVNGGAIAVG
+352 NPDIVNVNGGAIAVG

-378 TTLLYEMKRRNI
+378 TTLLYEMKRRNV